1 MWFSRTQKCVTLSTT
16 EAEYVAMGDGVKEA
30 LFVRNLLSFVLPSE
44 KQKVLRVLEDN
55 QGAIALAKNPLGSS
69 NSKHIDVRH
78 HFIRD
83 LVEKEEVC
91 IKHVDSED
99 QHGDILTKALPR
111 AIFVVHRDFL
121 LGEM

>member
-1 MWFSRTQKCVTLSTT
+1 
-16 EAEYVAMGDGVKEA
+16 MGDGVKEA

-83 LVEKEEVC
+83 LVEKE
-91 IKHVDSED
+91 
-99 QHGDILTKALPR
+99 DILTTALPR